1 MRPVRLAEPYYLD
14 KLDIKGVLNLR
25 PLGLVGYGVIA
36 QTNEGFVVSG
46 YRSRGFSKASGIT
59 DNQLLITPTDVFD
72 TRLMDGDSG
81 SPQFISGR
89 AVSLTST
96 LEELQR
102 LDLPEVLDFLALYI
116 E

>member
-1 MRPVRLAEPYYLD
+1 
-14 KLDIKGVLNLR
+14 
-25 PLGLVGYGVIA
+25 
-36 QTNEGFVVSG
+36 
-46 YRSRGFSKASGIT
+46 
-59 DNQLLITPTDVFD
+59 
-72 TRLMDGDSG
+72 MDGDSG

-102 LDLPEVLDFLALYI
+102 LDLPEVLDFLALFI